1 MQTDALTEHQP
12 VLNAD
17 FMRKQPMLAAHMLE
31 NMDPED
37 VIPLI
42 AGISARDLFAVL
54 EHCAPGLTRA
64 LLEHCDVPV
73 AAGVISLFS
82 IPRAALLLRHMPGE
96 FRDDV
101 LSSLDSQL
109 RQYLELLLASPPN
122 QAGSVMDPRVF
133 PLQPTMTVQ
142 EALDLLRGQRFHRRP
157 TQSRRILLLLDDDGR
172 LLGIVAIQD
181 LALAG
186 LDETLEDFMQKP
198 PASVTPEATRE
209 EILEVLE
216 ENRVSS
222 LPVVNAEGRL
232 VGIVRQEELD
242 AIAREDAIG
251 DIQAMFGV
259 SREEQALSP
268 PLFSVRQRLPWLQIN
283 LFTAFA
289 AAAVVGLFEDVIAS
303 YTALA
308 VLLPVVA
315 GQSGN
320 TGAQALAVVMRGLA
334 LREISLG
341 QWPRVLHKELQ
352 VGLLNGLGV
361 AVTTMLMVFLWSRS
375 LGLMT
380 IIGLAMVLSMVLAGI
395 AGSAVP
401 LVLTRLGLDP
411 AQSSS
416 IIMTTI
422 TDIMGFFSF
431 LGIATLLLWTL

>member
-1 MQTDALTEHQP
+1 MTDEAPVASEP
-12 VLNAD
+12 VLNSA
-17 FMRKQPMLAAHMLE
+17 FMQEQPMLAAHMLE
-31 NMDPED
+31 AMALED
-37 VIPLI
+37 AIPIL
-42 AGISARDLFAVL
+42 ADCEPQTLVAVL
-54 EHCAPGLTRA
+54 DHLPPGQART
-64 LLEHCDVPV
+64 LLEHCEATL
-73 AAGVISLFS
+73 AAGVISRLS
-82 IPRAALLLRHMPGE
+82 VPRAAALLRPMPE
-96 FRDDV
+96 AFREEV
-101 LSSLDSQL
+101 LARVESQL
-109 RQYLELLLASPPN
+109 RQYLRRLLDSPPN
-122 QAGSVMDPRVF
+122 VAAAVMDPRVLHLH
-133 PLQPTMTVQ
+133 PAMQVKN
-142 EALDLLRGQRFHRRP
+142 ALELLRKQRFHRRP
-157 TQSRRILLLLDDDGR
+157 TQSRRILLLLDDHGH

-186 LDETLEDFMQKP
+186 PEEQLQDYLQNA
-198 PASVTPEATRE
+198 PATVSPDATRE
-209 EILEVLE
+209 EILEVLRE
-216 ENRVSS
+216 HQMSS
-222 LPVVNAEGRL
+222 LPVVDDEGRL

-242 AIAREDAIG
+242 AIAHEDAVG

-334 LREISLG
+334 LREISLA
-341 QWPRVLHKELQ
+341 QWQKVLGKELQ
-352 VGLLNGLGV
+352 VGMLNGLGV
-361 AVTTMLMVFLWSRS
+361 ALTTAVMVYLWSGS

-422 TDIMGFFSF
+422 TDVMGFFSF